1 MTREELYSRA
11 PQILRRIFMFGL
23 PVSALFFLL
32 WYKAGGITIWGQWVT
47 LWLKPL
53 SFIMPIH
60 FETDQ
65 FVGSVT
71 LVTGK
76 ISELVYSANQ
86 FNLSLATVITLFVIL
101 PHTQPRKSFFLALWL
116 LLIVTLWHMF
126 MVLLQLHHTAI
137 GPEFA
142 NRHKLFWESSS
153 YYRAIHWVANLEKLI
168 LRYWSGFWL
177 FLAALAANNLCLR
190 RRT

>member
-1 MTREELYSRA
+1 MTRDELYSRA
-11 PQILRRIFMFGL
+11 PQILRRIFLFGL
-23 PVSALFFLL
+23 PASALFFLL
-32 WYKAGGITIWGQWVT
+32 WYKAGGITLWGQWIT
-47 LWLKPL
+47 LCLKPL

-76 ISELVYSANQ
+76 VSELVYNANQ
-86 FNLSLATVITLFVIL
+86 FNLSLATLITLFVIL
-101 PHTQPRKSFFLALWL
+101 PHVEPRKSLSLALWL
-116 LLIVTLWHMF
+116 VLLVTLWHMF

-142 NRHKLFWESSS
+142 NRHKLFWESGA
-153 YYRAIHWVANLEKLI
+153 YYRTIHWLANFDKLI
-168 LRYWSGFWL
+168 LRYWAGFWI
-177 FLAALAANNLCLR
+177 FLAALAANNLFR
-190 RRT
+190 RHRA